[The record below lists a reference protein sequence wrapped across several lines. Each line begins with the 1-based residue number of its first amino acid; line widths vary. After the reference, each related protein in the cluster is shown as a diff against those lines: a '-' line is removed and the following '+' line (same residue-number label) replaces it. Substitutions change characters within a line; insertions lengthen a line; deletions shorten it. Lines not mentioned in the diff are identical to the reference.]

1 MPRLLRVGLLIHV
14 LTEALFLN
22 LAEVELTFARWWT
35 WLCELMILHFPSV
48 LFGALFLLEFGL
60 GLVLCL
66 VLFVRVLVWP

>member
-22 LAEVELTFARWWT
+22 LAEVELTFARCRP
-35 WLCELMILHFPSV
+35 WLCGLMILHFPSV

-60 GLVLCL
+60 GFVLCL

>member
-22 LAEVELTFARWWT
+22 LAEVELTFARCWP

-60 GLVLCL
+60 GLVL
-66 VLFVRVLVWP
+66 FVRVLVWP